1 MTTPVLMSGQ
11 LTGPQKAALMLV
23 QLGREQGARVLQS
36 MDDAEVE
43 EIIAEVARLDQVH
56 SGVMQQV
63 MDEFVLAATSGGSLG
78 SGGIGAI
85 RDMLEEG
92 LGRERARRI
101 LRRVDGTVRP
111 FDFLKSVDP
120 RQALLFLVDEHPQTI
135 ALVLAHLEPEGAAV
149 LLAGLPADLGADV
162 ACRIATMAPP
172 SPDTVRQVESVLEA
186 KLAAVA
192 EPENSMM
199 AGGVQP
205 LVDILNRA
213 SPELEAAILGQLDL
227 TNPALAEEV
236 RRKLFVFDDIVKID
250 DRGVQLLLRD
260 VDSKE
265 LATALKGAPDEVRAK
280 VMDNL
285 SERASANLTEEMDLL
300 GPVRMPQVEEARDA
314 IIATIRSLEAAGQIV
329 LSRGGDSFV
338 E

>member
-1 MTTPVLMSGQ
+1 VTTPALMGGH

-56 SGVMQQV
+56 VGVMQQV
-63 MDEFVLAATSGGSLG
+63 MDEFVSAATTGGSLG
-78 SGGIGAI
+78 AGGIGAI
-85 RDMLEEG
+85 KDMLEEG

-111 FDFLKSVDP
+111 FDFLKAVDP
-120 RQALLFLVDEHPQTI
+120 SQALLFLIDEHPQTI
-135 ALVLAHLEPEGAAV
+135 ALVLAHLEPEAAAA
-149 LLAGLPADLGADV
+149 LLAGLPAELGADV
-162 ACRIATMAPP
+162 AGRIATMSPP
-172 SPDTVRQVESVLEA
+172 SPEIVRQVETILEA

-192 EPENSMM
+192 EPENSLVT
-199 AGGVQP
+199 GGVQP

-213 SPELEAAILGQLDL
+213 SPELEAAILSQLDV

-236 RRKLFVFDDIVKID
+236 RRKMFVFDDIVKID
-250 DRGVQLLLRD
+250 DRGVQMLLRD
-260 VDSKE
+260 VDSKQ
-265 LATALKGAPDEVRAK
+265 LATALKGVSDDVRDK
-280 VMDNL
+280 VMNNL
-285 SERASANLTEEMDLL
+285 SERAAANLNEEIELL
-300 GPVRMPQVEEARDA
+300 GPVRRPQVEEARDE
-314 IIATIRSLEAAGQIV
+314 IIATIRSLEASGQIV